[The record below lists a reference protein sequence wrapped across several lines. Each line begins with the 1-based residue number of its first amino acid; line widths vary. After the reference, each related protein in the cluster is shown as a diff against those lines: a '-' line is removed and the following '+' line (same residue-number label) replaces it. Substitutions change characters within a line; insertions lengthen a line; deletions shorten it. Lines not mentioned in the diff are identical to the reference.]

1 MYANPPEDEF
11 QGTISAFRKRN
22 KISSVLVYVL
32 NKMRIRHFHVVVV
45 QKRQRNVQKKNDARA
60 NFLLFC
66 SLNIFFDVA
75 SLAEKS
81 FNLACVLV
89 RRLVK

>member
-1 MYANPPEDEF
+1 
-11 QGTISAFRKRN
+11 
-22 KISSVLVYVL
+22 
-32 NKMRIRHFHVVVV
+32 MRIRHLHLVVG

-66 SLNIFFDVA
+66 SLNSFFDVA
-75 SLAEKS
+75 SLAEKP

-89 RRLVK
+89 HRLVK